1 LMYEEIREEQI
12 DVVTAYTSDGRITA
26 YDLVVLADPRD
37 AFLPYDALMVLNDDV
52 CANPDAMRA
61 LETLRDAISL
71 DAMQEANK
79 IVDVDRGTVGEAVA
93 YLERTVE

>member
-1 LMYEEIREEQI
+1 
-12 DVVTAYTSDGRITA
+12 
-26 YDLVVLADPRD
+26 
-37 AFLPYDALMVLNDDV
+37 MVLNDDV